1 MLMAATIVAARAA
14 ASKSIYVPEV
24 AELVRVEKM
33 SALETLFEV
42 RLPGG
47 RDLGHQPGQ
56 FVQVS
61 LLGIGEAPI
70 SISSSPLAKGTFE
83 LVVREAGNLTS
94 ALHRQK
100 AGDKIGIRGPFGKGF
115 DVEQLLGKD
124 VIFVAG
130 GIGLPPL
137 RSLITTMLHPAR
149 RGDFGRVIVLY
160 GVKSPAE
167 FIFNAERKS
176 WETRADLEYRVTVDR
191 ATAGWTGHVGVI
203 TTLIPDLTI
212 DVANTVA
219 AICGPPVMYK
229 FAILALHSKG
239 LRDEQIYVSLERRMK
254 CGVGKCGHCQIN
266 NVYVCQEGPVFNY
279 GKIQDLKEAIQ

>member
-1 MLMAATIVAARAA
+1 METTKTADRAA
-14 ASKSIYVPEV
+14 QNIYVPEI

-33 SALETLFEV
+33 TALETLFEV

-61 LLGIGEAPI
+61 LFGIGEAPI
-70 SISSSPLAKGTFE
+70 SISSSPLARGSFD
-83 LVVREAGNLTS
+83 LVVREVGNLTS
-94 ALHRQK
+94 ALHRLNK
-100 AGDKIGIRGPFGKGF
+100 GDRLGIRGPFGKGF
-115 DVEQLLGKD
+115 DVEGLAGKD

-130 GIGLPPL
+130 GIGLFPL
-137 RSLITTMLHPAR
+137 RSLITTLIHQSTR
-149 RGDFGRVIVLY
+149 EKFGRVIVLY

-167 FIFNAERKS
+167 FTFNAERAA
-176 WETRADLEYRVTVDR
+176 WEKRGDLEYHVTVDR

-203 TTLIPDLTI
+203 TTLIPGLTLNL
-212 DVANTVA
+212 ANTVA
-219 AICGPPVMYK
+219 VICGPPVMYK
-229 FAILALHSKG
+229 FAILALRSKG
-239 LRDEQIYVSLERRMK
+239 LRDEQIFVSLERKMK

-279 GKIQDLKEAIQ
+279 GAIKDLKEAIQ

>member
-1 MLMAATIVAARAA
+1 MPATTVATRAA
-14 ASKSIYVPEV
+14 ASNNIYVPEI

-33 SALETLFEV
+33 SPLETLFEV

-47 RDLGHQPGQ
+47 RDLGHHPGQ

-83 LVVREAGNLTS
+83 LVVREVGNLTS
-94 ALHRQK
+94 ALHRMK
-100 AGDKIGIRGPFGKGF
+100 AGDRIGIRGPFGKGF
-115 DVEQLLGKD
+115 DVEQFLGKD

-137 RSLITTMLHPAR
+137 RSLINTMIHPGR

-160 GVKSPAE
+160 GTRTPAE
-167 FIFNAERKS
+167 FIFNEERAS
-176 WETRADLEYRVTVDR
+176 WEKSRDIEYHVTVDR
-191 ATAGWTGHVGVI
+191 ATAGWNGHVGVI
-203 TTLIPDLTI
+203 TTLIPDLKL

-229 FAILALHSKG
+229 FAILALRSKG
-239 LRDEQIYVSLERRMK
+239 LRDEQIYVSLERKMK

-279 GKIQDLKEAIQ
+279 GKIKDLKEAIQ

>member
-1 MLMAATIVAARAA
+1 MPATTVAARAA
-14 ASKSIYVPEV
+14 ASNNIYVPET

-33 SALETLFEV
+33 SPLETLFEV

-47 RDLGHQPGQ
+47 RDLGHHPGQ

-70 SISSSPLAKGTFE
+70 SISSSPLARGTFE
-83 LVVREAGNLTS
+83 LVVREVGNLTS
-94 ALHRQK
+94 AFHRMK
-100 AGDKIGIRGPFGKGF
+100 AGDRIGIRGPFGKGF
-115 DVEQLLGKD
+115 DVEQFLGKD

-137 RSLITTMLHPAR
+137 RSLINTMIHPGR

-160 GVKSPAE
+160 GTRTPAE
-167 FIFNAERKS
+167 FIFNEERAS
-176 WETRADLEYRVTVDR
+176 WEKSRDLEYHVTVDR
-191 ATAGWTGHVGVI
+191 ATAGWNGHVGVI
-203 TTLIPDLTI
+203 TTLIPDLKL

-229 FAILALHSKG
+229 FAILALRSKG
-239 LRDEQIYVSLERRMK
+239 LRDEQIYVSLERKMK

-279 GKIQDLKEAIQ
+279 GKIKDLKEAIQ